1 MSPSFH
7 ASKPQPVLAKTG
19 GLVARTAVIVAL
31 LALSA
36 CKTKTKTE
44 GSATV
49 SSQTPASSAVS
60 TAPAATASGASLND
74 LPGANGLS
82 PALPLADKFEW
93 EKTHRKPV
101 HPSADE
107 TYAAF
112 EAAGLKVT
120 EKSQHVA
127 SVYGAIYCLGAKG
140 EADTVFSLCEYASS
154 EEAKKGKETSEK
166 AFAMI
171 PGRTLLVVKNAL
183 LTVRGPA
190 AGTPES
196 KAIIQ
201 KAVDAFQKL

>member
-1 MSPSFH
+1 MSLSPH
-7 ASKPQPVLAKTG
+7 ASTRRPIFVNPARI
-19 GLVARTAVIVAL
+19 VARTVTIVSLVAL
-31 LALSA
+31 AA
-36 CKTKTKTE
+36 CKTKTE
-44 GSATV
+44 GNATV
-49 SSQTPASSAVS
+49 SPPNSAASAVSETPAS
-60 TAPAATASGASLND
+60 TASGASLND
-74 LPGANGLS
+74 LPAANGLS
-82 PALPLADKFEW
+82 PALPLADKFAW
-93 EKTHRKPV
+93 ERTHRKPV

-112 EAAGLKVT
+112 EAAGIKLT
-120 EKSQHVA
+120 EKTQHVA

-140 EADTVFSLCEYASS
+140 EADTVFSLCEYSTP

-171 PGRTLLVVKNAL
+171 PGRTLLVVKNSL